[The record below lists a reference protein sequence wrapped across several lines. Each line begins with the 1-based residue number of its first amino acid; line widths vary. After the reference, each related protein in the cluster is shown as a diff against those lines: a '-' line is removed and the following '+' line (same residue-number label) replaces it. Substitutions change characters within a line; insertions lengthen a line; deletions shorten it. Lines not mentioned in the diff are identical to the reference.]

1 MQKVLSLL
9 RNFPHAPRLMI
20 CEDEALLALD
30 LQMALE
36 AAGAEICGIASSRAE
51 ALAILEQT
59 DPDLVLLDVELSDG
73 ACMDVAERLIE
84 RGVPFLIV
92 TGFDEPGKAPP
103 PFARSPWLLKPVN
116 EADLVSA
123 VAGMLE
129 ECASLSAS
137 GCADESSPPPS

>member
-1 MQKVLSLL
+1 MPHVLSLL
-9 RNFPHAPRLMI
+9 PNFPHAPRLMI
-20 CEDEALLALD
+20 CEDEALLAID

-36 AAGAEICGIASSRAE
+36 AAGAEICAMASSRAE

-73 ACMDVAERLIE
+73 ACVDVAERLIE

-92 TGFDEPGKAPP
+92 TGFDGPGQAPP
-103 PFARSPWLLKPVN
+103 AFARSPWLLKPVN
-116 EADLVSA
+116 EAELVSA

-129 ECASLSAS
+129 GCASLSEPGA
-137 GCADESSPPPS
+137 ADDSSRPPS